1 MGATLS
7 TAYKSSGS
15 TQWETL
21 ERENRVRSALATA
34 AICALMV
41 LLFFLLGFYTPYPP
55 PAEEGLLVD
64 FGTTATGF
72 GQENPNTQ
80 PQPAPA
86 QPETE
91 EQKSPDGAVDQQFEE
106 SVALPKPAEKKEPV
120 KKPVEKPKPVQETK
134 PSVKVPQPDPKPA
147 VDERFVY
154 NKEKHDFKSNSGSQG
169 NTQGSG
175 NMGDPSG
182 GKSDNY
188 LGQNSGLGDKG
199 ISFGLSGRGMVGP
212 PPTDN
217 AHQEY
222 GDIKITIQVN
232 KNGQVTD
239 AQYSRQGSTIT
250 DRALIDKYVAYARK
264 ARFNADPDA
273 PEIQQ
278 GFITFKLTLR

>member
-1 MGATLS
+1 MGATLTS
-7 TAYKSSGS
+7 ANLPSGTSS
-15 TQWETL
+15 WDIL

-34 AICALMV
+34 GICALLL
-41 LLFFLLGFYTPYPP
+41 LLFFFLGFYTPYPP

-64 FGTTATGF
+64 FGNTATGF
-72 GQENPNTQ
+72 GQENPSTQ
-80 PQPAPA
+80 PQAAA
-86 QPETE
+86 QPEAE
-91 EQKSPDGAVDQQFEE
+91 AQKSPDGAVDQNLEE
-106 SVALPKPAEKKEPV
+106 SVALPKPSEKKEPV
-120 KKPVEKPKPVQETK
+120 KKPVEKPKPVQESK
-134 PSVKVPQPDPKPA
+134 PVVKEPEPDPKPA
-147 VDERFVY
+147 VDERFVF

-169 NTQGSG
+169 NTKGSG

-232 KNGQVTD
+232 KNGQVID

-273 PEIQQ
+273 PDVQQ